1 VKAEKGG
8 HEQLISIGGRFK
20 LAFAERDKKHT
31 MIATKA
37 GGIDSLE
44 SGDSWTP

>member
-1 VKAEKGG
+1 VKAE
-8 HEQLISIGGRFK
+8 QLNSNGRRFK

-37 GGIDSLE
+37 GGIDS
-44 SGDSWTP
+44 WAP